1 MTTPQHSNLGRGDRN
16 KSRDRSL
23 TKPKANV
30 SVLVINESALS
41 SDKKSEK
48 ASPIHVTDQKYEE
61 LH

>member
-48 ASPIHVTDQKYEE
+48 ASPIHVTD
-61 LH
+61 